1 MCGQQMMMIT
11 AAAAAKFQMHL
22 LIFTEK
28 NCGFGTHIASLPFTT
43 VYSYDQALQK
53 EIAKEFIEH
62 VYENDNTGKS
72 FS

>member
-1 MCGQQMMMIT
+1 MLQQLFLDLELKNKMVI
-11 AAAAAKFQMHL
+11 L
-22 LIFTEK
+22 VIFTAK